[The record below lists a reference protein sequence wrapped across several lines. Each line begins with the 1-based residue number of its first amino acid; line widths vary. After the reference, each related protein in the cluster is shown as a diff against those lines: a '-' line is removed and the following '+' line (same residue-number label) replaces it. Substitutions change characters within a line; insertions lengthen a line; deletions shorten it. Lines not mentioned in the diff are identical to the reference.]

1 MASDSSLVQIA
12 DIEGLLT
19 GYKKAT
25 NGFVLLIVKGI
36 GGTRNLECLRDEP
49 IIQLMKEILKENTT

>member
-1 MASDSSLVQIA
+1 MPLGMVV
-12 DIEGLLT
+12 GWLLT
-19 GYKKAT
+19 LPWFRLLTLRDYGLVTRKAT

-49 IIQLMKEILKENTT
+49 IIL